1 MVREYRTFRDELAVA
16 DGLIFKGSS
25 IVIPKALRKTI
36 LSQIH
41 EAHLGIERSKL
52 RARELVFWPGM
63 SKQIEDMVCN
73 CSTCQELRFSPPR
86 EPMIPHEIPQYPWQI
101 IATDLFTWNGGNY
114 VVVVDYYSRYWE
126 IVLLNS
132 TTSMA
137 VINKLKQVFARHGI
151 PETVKSDNG
160 PQYSSSEF
168 AMFATNWK
176 FLHVTS
182 SPRYPQSNGLAEKT
196 VQTAKRMLEKAKRD
210 RRDPYLA
217 LLEQRNT
224 PVANYKSPAQLSMG
238 RRLRSLLPCT
248 ASQLIPE
255 TVRYRDTQVRFQ
267 KKQAEQKANYDK
279 IVTPLQPLK
288 SGEAVRVK
296 QEGEWRSAEGVE
308 LADTPRSYVVKTP
321 EGAVY
326 RRNRRNLL
334 QDTSNSLV
342 SNDTSDS
349 RAVQWPAEQE
359 QSQEQQPESL
369 ESRQHET
376 NNGSD
381 GYRTRSGRLVK
392 VPDRYQA

>member
-1 MVREYRTFRDELAVA
+1 MVSENWTFKDELAIA

-25 IVIPKALRKTI
+25 MVIPKALRKII

-63 SKQIEDMVCN
+63 SKQIEDMVSN
-73 CSTCQELRFSPPR
+73 CSTCQERRFTPPR

-114 VVVVDYYSRYWE
+114 VVVVDYYSCYWE

-182 SPRYPQSNGLAEKT
+182 SPRYPHSNGLVEKT

-224 PVANYKSPAQLSMG
+224 PIANYKSPAQLSMG

-248 ASQLIPE
+248 TSHLIPE

-279 IVTPLQPLK
+279 NATPFC
-288 SGEAVRVK
+288 
-296 QEGEWRSAEGVE
+296 RSS
-308 LADTPRSYVVKTP
+308 LAKLY
-321 EGAVY
+321 
-326 RRNRRNLL
+326 
-334 QDTSNSLV
+334 V
-342 SNDTSDS
+342 SNK
-349 RAVQWPAEQE
+349 RE
-359 QSQEQQPESL
+359 
-369 ESRQHET
+369 
-376 NNGSD
+376 NGGLQKWLS
-381 GYRTRSGRLVK
+381 
-392 VPDRYQA
+392 